1 MTLCSR
7 GYLSR
12 IDLVKAFQDQ
22 IVVVRRDLEG
32 ISVAATTE
40 VEKNKLTANNL
51 QVVQDDLVLVIGGN
65 REISTG
71 AEQIAAAAR
80 QAGATAG

>member
-40 VEKNKLTANNL
+40 VEKSKLTANNL